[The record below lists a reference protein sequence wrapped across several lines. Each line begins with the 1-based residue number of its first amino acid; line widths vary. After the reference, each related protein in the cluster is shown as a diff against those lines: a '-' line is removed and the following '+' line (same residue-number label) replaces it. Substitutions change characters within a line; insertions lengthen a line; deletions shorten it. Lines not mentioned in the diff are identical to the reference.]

1 MMPRLVTLIALSM
14 LLFVCSLSLVTA
26 QHRARTV
33 FVDLERAQQQTHQF
47 AADRARMRIDLAR
60 ATQPSAI
67 EASARDLGLRPID
80 GARTVYLPTAA
91 PQVAASRSAG
101 AEELLARSTG
111 AMP

>member
-1 MMPRLVTLIALSM
+1 MPRLPVVVTLSA
-14 LLFVCSLSLVTA
+14 LLFACALSLVTA
-26 QHRARTV
+26 QHRARSA
-33 FVDLERAQQQTHQF
+33 FVDLERAQQQTHQL

-67 EASARDLGLRPID
+67 EAAARDLGLHPID

-91 PQVAASRSAG
+91 PQVTAGHSAG
-101 AEELLARSTG
+101 AEELAARSTG